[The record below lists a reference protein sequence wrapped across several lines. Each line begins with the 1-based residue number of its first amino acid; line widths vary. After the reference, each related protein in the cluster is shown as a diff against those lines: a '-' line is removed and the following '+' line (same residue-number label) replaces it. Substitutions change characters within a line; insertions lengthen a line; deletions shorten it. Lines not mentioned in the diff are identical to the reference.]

1 MTITPDPILTAT
13 EVAADL
19 RCSKAHVHKLINGT
33 VAGAPPLPAIHI
45 GRRVVVRRSTLE
57 LWKARSENVVAGAT
71 LGASL
76 NVDAA
81 GAPRSKS

>member
-1 MTITPDPILTAT
+1 MTPDPILLAA

-19 RCSKAHVHKLINGT
+19 RCSKAHVYKLIKGA
-33 VAGAPPLPAIHI
+33 VAGAPPLPVIRT

-57 LWKARSENVVAGAT
+57 RWKAEVESVAAGAT
-71 LGASL
+71 LDSSP

-81 GAPRSKS
+81 NASRSVS